1 MFYIK
6 LVQISEVMMKKLA
19 IYFMISVLLTA
30 CGAAKTP
37 TLPSPISSPFEYY
50 GWVYVFYT
58 ESNDD
63 LERMAT
69 YTNTAFATSPEQ
81 VKILS
86 SLGFKHIIYILNESI
101 VLERITKNENL
112 PAPNES
118 QTAIFYQDFL
128 PDFREK
134 FFTIYHD
141 YLTQLKDELLVAGV
155 YDAIDVFY
163 IADEPALHKNVYID
177 QAFLDQ
183 YADVFKQVFPDKK
196 SAIAFAEITDPA
208 AIVSRPESGPHLAP
222 PGSLDIIIVDPY
234 FYDLAGEKDL
244 PCKRDVIQNWLYSE
258 NSLSNINWA
267 KQFNKPI
274 IVAGDAELKAGNSPK
289 DCYITE
295 TYHIL
300 QEDSSIAGLIWF
312 IYDKEYNE
320 GGYFT
325 GAANDPALVYL
336 IENLGR

>member
-1 MFYIK
+1 
-6 LVQISEVMMKKLA
+6 MKKIA

-30 CGAAKTP
+30 CGTAENP
-37 TLPSPISSPFEYY
+37 TLPPPISSPFEYY

-58 ESNDD
+58 ESNYD

-69 YTNTAFATSPEQ
+69 YTNTAFATSPDQ

-86 SLGFKHIIYILNESI
+86 SLGFKYIIYVLNESI
-101 VLERITKNENL
+101 VLERIIKNEKL
-112 PAPNES
+112 TVPIES
-118 QTAIFYQDFL
+118 QATIFYRDFL

-134 FFTIYHD
+134 FFTVYHD
-141 YLTQLKDELLVAGV
+141 YLTQLKDELITTSV
-155 YDAIDVFY
+155 YDAIDIFY
-163 IADEPALHKNVYID
+163 IADEPALHKNIYID
-177 QAFLDQ
+177 QGFLDQ

-196 SAIAFAEITDPA
+196 SAIAFSEITDPA
-208 AIVSRPESGPHLAP
+208 VIASRPESGPHLAP
-222 PGSLDIIIVDPY
+222 PGSLDIIIVAPY
-234 FYDLAGEKDL
+234 FYDLTGEKDL

-274 IVAGDAELKAGNSPK
+274 IVAGDAEIKAGHSPK

-300 QEDSSIAGLIWF
+300 KDDSSIAGLIWF

-320 GGYFT
+320 GDYFT